1 VRSRCSVSQVC
12 VLPRASLLDQCERAA
27 ELPNPIFYEAKYQN
41 RPYHD
46 FDETGEPVKSYN
58 PRYPLPPR
66 EIYTPP

>member
-1 VRSRCSVSQVC
+1 VRSRCSVLQVC

-46 FDETGEPVKSYN
+46 FDETGEGDLHSAM
-58 PRYPLPPR
+58 RR
-66 EIYTPP
+66 EALRSRVL